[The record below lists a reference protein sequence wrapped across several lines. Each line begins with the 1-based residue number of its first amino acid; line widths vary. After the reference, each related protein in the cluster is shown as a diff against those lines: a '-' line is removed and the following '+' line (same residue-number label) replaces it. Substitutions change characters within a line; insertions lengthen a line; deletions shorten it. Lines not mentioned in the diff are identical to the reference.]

1 MLTMSNKHKGYR
13 GVWDFWTTA
22 SSADGLQTW
31 RISGPS
37 LIATSHH
44 INVSEGYDG
53 KVQLILI
60 WITNDDREIRGK
72 EIFYDIIPYKI
83 IWYRTVFCFKCRAVA

>member
-22 SSADGLQTW
+22 SSVDGLQTW

-44 INVSEGYDG
+44 INVWG
-53 KVQLILI
+53 I
-60 WITNDDREIRGK
+60 WWQSSTNINLNNK
-72 EIFYDIIPYKI
+72 
-83 IWYRTVFCFKCRAVA
+83 WW